1 MGGLLDC
8 LVKPG
13 NDKVIVD
20 EHATKLVPIDFAE
33 LDGWSEDDHVAAF
46 RTFLKSCRVAPPVDA
61 AQAAARALGEA
72 VDAPTARAFFENYFV
87 PHTVEADELG
97 LVTGYYE
104 PEVQGAHRRDER
116 FTVPVYGR
124 PGDLITLG
132 AESERARYNNRISGM
147 RETPGGLVPYYTREE
162 IDAGALAGWGL
173 ELLYLDDAIELFY
186 MQVQGSGLVHLD
198 GGTSVRLTYAGK
210 NGHPYTS
217 IGKCLVERGEMSL
230 EEIDMD
236 KVKDW
241 LRADPARGPA
251 LMAENESY
259 IFFRKLDAEEGRDGP
274 LGNEGVVLTP
284 GRSLAVDTAH
294 HALGTPV
301 FVAVP
306 GLEAPEGSPFR
317 RLMIGQDVGSAIGG
331 IQRGDI
337 FWGTGEAAGAI
348 AGRTRDRARFHV
360 LLPNR

>member
-61 AQAAARALGEA
+61 TQAAARVLGEA

-104 PEVQGAHRRDER
+104 PEVQGAYRRDER

-147 RETPGGLVPYYTREE
+147 SAV
-162 IDAGALAGWGL
+162 LAANSSGV
-173 ELLYLDDAIELFY
+173 APT
-186 MQVQGSGLVHLD
+186 GSS
-198 GGTSVRLTYAGK
+198 SVRPAL
-210 NGHPYTS
+210 PF
-217 IGKCLVERGEMSL
+217 
-230 EEIDMD
+230 
-236 KVKDW
+236 
-241 LRADPARGPA
+241 LRARLTSAPAA
-251 LMAENESY
+251 T
-259 IFFRKLDAEEGRDGP
+259 I
-274 LGNEGVVLTP
+274 
-284 GRSLAVDTAH
+284 
-294 HALGTPV
+294 
-301 FVAVP
+301 
-306 GLEAPEGSPFR
+306 
-317 RLMIGQDVGSAIGG
+317 
-331 IQRGDI
+331 
-337 FWGTGEAAGAI
+337 
-348 AGRTRDRARFHV
+348 
-360 LLPNR
+360 